1 MGQLLILM
9 VVDTNFRRCAMKL
22 KFDDEET
29 LLIWLYLEI
38 SKLNSQTELPLYTT
52 RFSPN
57 YIPFFTDTELFTCGI
72 FAELIRAKD
81 RKTGYNYIVKYYHD
95 WFPKLPSYSVYNRKL
110 IKYNEAFAYIHKA
123 LVKKYGYADQAVA
136 MIDTAPIIVCQQQH
150 SIHSEAAKPFVT
162 KGYCAAKKE
171 FYVGAKL
178 QVIGRGRTNKLPLPA
193 EFSLA
198 TAKMH
203 DLDIAKE
210 ELPDSELEDID
221 LYGDKAYRDR
231 AFQLDLF
238 ESKGINIITPIK
250 KAKGQERLS
259 LFQNASNT
267 IHSSKRQ
274 PIDSLFGWINERT
287 GIQKASTVRSENGL
301 FYHVAVK
308 MVAALIMMIAE
319 F

>member
-9 VVDTNFRRCAMKL
+9 VVDTNFRRCPMKL

-57 YIPFFTDTELFTCGI
+57 YIPFFTDTEFFTCGI

-210 ELPDSELEDID
+210 ELPDSELENID
-221 LYGDKAYRDR
+221 LFGDKAYIDR

-238 ESKGINIITPIK
+238 ESKRINIITPIK